1 MRNWSGKLSAHNDD
15 DELTTMKASERN
27 VRRGF
32 IIHIINF
39 HILAAI
45 TAQIRCLLVHYH
57 RHTLLH
63 ATTSRSSMDEREKI
77 PPDLTC
83 RSNSRLITLNFS
95 EAIQFHVRVRDFQLI
110 YWTRFIH
117 DFLTFSLHS
126 ISCARPFCC
135 MLMTMSESW
144 KRRRYSKL
152 RVDDSLRLCFLP
164 IPYITLMIEIYCA
177 RISFCLAPIFLHRM
191 RCRVEARGSRKR
203 TDGDL
208 RVLRIC
214 VSARVFRVLDR
225 TRRLTPRRNTFA
237 CCWGSAHLPAC
248 SHRLYFI
255 ALFDSTSPVNSTKA
269 LFLSQENKAITI
281 FFKWLRKTQITTM
294 TYTSNVSL

>member
-63 ATTSRSSMDEREKI
+63 ATTSRSSMDGRGKI

-95 EAIQFHVRVRDFQLI
+95 EAIQFHVRDFQLI

-203 TDGDL
+203 SWWGFASTSNM
-208 RVLRIC
+208 C
-214 VSARVFRVLDR
+214 VRERFSGARSYSKVDSS
-225 TRRLTPRRNTFA
+225 RNTFA

-281 FFKWLRKTQITTM
+281 FFKWLRKTRITTM